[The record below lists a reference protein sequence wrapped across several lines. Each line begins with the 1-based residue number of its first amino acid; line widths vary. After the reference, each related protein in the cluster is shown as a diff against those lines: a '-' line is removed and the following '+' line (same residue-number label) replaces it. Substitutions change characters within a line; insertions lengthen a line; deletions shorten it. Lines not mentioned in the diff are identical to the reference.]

1 MHLTLLKIVALCSI
15 LAGSCLQRAY
25 SQPEEFLMLPALTDV
40 STVAWKDQIYRF
52 PAFQKGKITY
62 TTGSLEHEFDLNY
75 NQYFEKMD
83 FISSSGDTLN
93 ITNTRE
99 IKAVSIGDR
108 WFLHDYKTGYYEV
121 ILTLPIALAVKNQ
134 FVLEHLG
141 RKQVGYVSMQRDA
154 PFTEVRGVITDYD
167 RYYDIRPTYFLVDR
181 ENKLLKATKGSIM
194 KLFPRYR
201 EKISEYF
208 LERDVNFESLEDLT
222 DLLKYCNQFILPE
235 KEKGE

>member
-1 MHLTLLKIVALCSI
+1 M
-15 LAGSCLQRAY
+15 
-25 SQPEEFLMLPALTDV
+25 
-40 STVAWKDQIYRF
+40 
-52 PAFQKGKITY
+52 
-62 TTGSLEHEFDLNY
+62 
-75 NQYFEKMD
+75 
-83 FISSSGDTLN
+83 
-93 ITNTRE
+93 
-99 IKAVSIGDR
+99 
-108 WFLHDYKTGYYEV
+108 HDYKTGYYEV

>member
-1 MHLTLLKIVALCSI
+1 
-15 LAGSCLQRAY
+15 
-25 SQPEEFLMLPALTDV
+25 MLPALTDV

-62 TTGSLEHEFDLNY
+62 TNGSLVHEFDLNY

-99 IKAVSIGDR
+99 IKAVNIGDR
-108 WFLHDYKTGYYEV
+108 WFLHDYKTGYYQV
-121 ILTLPIALAVKNQ
+121 VLGLPIALAVKNQ

-141 RKQVGYVSMQRDA
+141 SKQVGYVSMQRDA
-154 PFTEVRGVITDYD
+154 TFTEVRGVVTDYD
-167 RYYDIRPTYFLVDR
+167 RYYDLRGTYFFVDR
-181 ENKLLKATKGSIM
+181 ENKLHKATKGSIM
-194 KLFPRYR
+194 KLFPGYR
-201 EKISEYF
+201 EKISQYL
-208 LERDVNFESLEDLT
+208 LEHDVNFESLEDLT

-235 KEKGE
+235 KRKGE